1 MLSSNLRLSY
11 FITIVC
17 VSCIIIFYQ
26 LQISK
31 LYDEIRNLEL
41 LQTKA
46 AVLAKTKAASYYEDS
61 LVIIYNR
68 VPKTGSTSFVGVA
81 YDLCKKNHFHVL
93 HINITANN
101 HVLSLPNQFKFVKN
115 ITHWDAMKP
124 ALYHG
129 HFAFLDFSRFGG
141 KKPLFIN
148 IIRRPLDRLVSYYYF
163 LRYGDNFR
171 PYLVRRKHGNTM
183 TFDDCVRN
191 DLPDCDPNN
200 MWLQVPFFCGHSANC
215 WKPGNKWALTEAK
228 KNLVNNYFLVG
239 VTEELDDF
247 IKLLELSLPRMFKE
261 QSNSSNSLEDGQDSW
276 FQNSARNVRS
286 VNTPLGGTLPMPNNT
301 NVQFESPK
309 VPVIFIL
316 GGPGSGKV
324 THCDNLMQEKKGIIH
339 INMTDLLQQY
349 ALGNDMQD
357 FSLLSSKTVT
367 EVLMLEMKMSPSA
380 KTYLVSGYPRNMRDV
395 VEYTEKIQVING
407 AVLISWRQKVLERQ
421 IDYGAK
427 LGQVVLSLARMELNN
442 FFKNVMPVADY
453 FDQSNMLVTINGERH
468 PGDVYK
474 DFKAAVM
481 KILGTQDNPP
491 VFTNGLPPEVP
502 ANVTTELP
510 NVVSFVFGQKYLI
523 SEQLKEQPR
532 PGTQVIS
539 VNNPKTR
546 SLYNPPAKQGWPPV
560 IWVIGGPGS
569 NKAALCEEVSKDTGW
584 AHVSLGRLLREA
596 AQSADQR
603 NATDFKMIRDS
614 ISSGELVP
622 FDIVMKILEMQLNAN
637 LTASG
642 IIIDGYPRDMTQ
654 VTEFEA
660 KFKQRPTVILLDCS
674 KLQLG
679 RGRLDDSVTAFRR
692 RLEIFRQSSLPML
705 KAMDNI
711 GRLTIVD
718 GDTDSNPVKQDFK
731 NVIDQNI
738 DYIKQNSNEIHMN
751 GHISNGVAN
760 HVEHDSTAIETIS
773 KKVHD
778 VGNGVAVAVTNGV
791 NHIANGFSHVGN
803 GISHMAN
810 GHGPIK
816 VTPVG
821 KQPNYADLDVQR
833 RENIRNIY
841 SEINH
846 I

>member
-1 MLSSNLRLSY
+1 MG
-11 FITIVC
+11 IC
-17 VSCIIIFYQ
+17 
-26 LQISK
+26 
-31 LYDEIRNLEL
+31 
-41 LQTKA
+41 
-46 AVLAKTKAASYYEDS
+46 
-61 LVIIYNR
+61 
-68 VPKTGSTSFVGVA
+68 
-81 YDLCKKNHFHVL
+81 
-93 HINITANN
+93 
-101 HVLSLPNQFKFVKN
+101 
-115 ITHWDAMKP
+115 
-124 ALYHG
+124 
-129 HFAFLDFSRFGG
+129 LD
-141 KKPLFIN
+141 
-148 IIRRPLDRLVSYYYF
+148 
-163 LRYGDNFR
+163 
-171 PYLVRRKHGNTM
+171 T
-183 TFDDCVRN
+183 
-191 DLPDCDPNN
+191 
-200 MWLQVPFFCGHSANC
+200 
-215 WKPGNKWALTEAK
+215 
-228 KNLVNNYFLVG
+228 
-239 VTEELDDF
+239 
-247 IKLLELSLPRMFKE
+247 E

-276 FQNSARNVRS
+276 FHNSARNARS
-286 VNTPLGGTLPMPNNT
+286 VNTPLGGALPMPNST

-349 ALGNDMQD
+349 ALGNDGHTSLINFHATDTEDMQD

-367 EVLMLEMKMSPSA
+367 EVLMLEMKMSPNA

-474 DFKAAVM
+474 DFKTSIM

-502 ANVTTELP
+502 VNVTTELP
-510 NVVSFVFGQKYLI
+510 IVAPTVS
-523 SEQLKEQPR
+523 EQPR
-532 PGTQVIS
+532 PTTQVIS
-539 VNNPKTR
+539 VNSKMK
-546 SLYNPPAKQGWPPV
+546 SLYNPQIKQGWPPV

-569 NKAALCEEVSKDTGW
+569 NKAALCEEVSKETGW
-584 AHVSLGRLLREA
+584 AHISVGRLLRDA
-596 AQSADQR
+596 AQLSDQR
-603 NATDFKMIRDS
+603 NATDFKTIRDS

-622 FDIVMKILEMQLNAN
+622 FDIVLKILEMHMNAN
-637 LTASG
+637 MAASG

-654 VTEFEA
+654 ITEFEA
-660 KFKQRPTVILLDCS
+660 KFKQRPTVVLLDCS

-731 NVIDQNI
+731 HVIDQNI
-738 DYIKQNSNEIHMN
+738 DYIKQNLDDVLVMN
-751 GHISNGVAN
+751 GHVSNGVGSHVERDSNTVETISQKVHEVSNGVA
-760 HVEHDSTAIETIS
+760 VS
-773 KKVHD
+773 VP
-778 VGNGVAVAVTNGV
+778 NGV
-791 NHIANGFSHVGN
+791 NHFANGINHMGN
-803 GISHMAN
+803 GVSHMAN

-816 VTPVG
+816 VAPAG
-821 KQPNYADLDVQR
+821 KPTNYADLDVQR
-833 RENIRNIY
+833 RENIRNMY
-841 SEINH
+841 SEAEILAALENLSDEEVYLVDDWSDYLEESDFENEEENSDTDNQPIDFLH
-846 I
+846 DI